1 MTCKD
6 IAQNR
11 DELIT
16 AITVSI
22 YNTLNELGLS
32 QSEASQ
38 VIENTINSTW
48 RGAVYTGINDYMRK
62 LELTGGRR

>member
-11 DELIT
+11 DELIS
-16 AITVSI
+16 AITVSV
-22 YNTLNELGLS
+22 YDTLNELGLS

-48 RGAVYTGINDYMRK
+48 RGAVYTGLNDYMRK
-62 LELTGGRR
+62 LDLTGGRQ

>member
-6 IAQNR
+6 IAHNR
-11 DELIT
+11 VELIS
-16 AITVSI
+16 AITVSV
-22 YNTLNELGLS
+22 YDTLNELGLS

-48 RGAVYTGINDYMRK
+48 RGAVYTGLNDYMRK
-62 LELTGGRR
+62 LELMGVRQ